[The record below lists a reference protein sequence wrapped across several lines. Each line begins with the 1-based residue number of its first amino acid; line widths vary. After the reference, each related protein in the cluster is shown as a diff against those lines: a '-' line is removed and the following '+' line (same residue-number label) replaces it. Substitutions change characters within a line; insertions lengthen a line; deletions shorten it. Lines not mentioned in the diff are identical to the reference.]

1 MLEDWVFVHSICHF
15 EDDSID
21 LFEAAERVDWTSIS
35 LRGLEEILG
44 SRVLSLVRVLSW
56 TTPSSARGWRI
67 SKLSIRAL
75 GMLLLHMS
83 VKCGIRKICFVAVLA
98 FEVSTSVIV
107 L

>member
-15 EDDSID
+15 KDDSID
-21 LFEAAERVDWTSIS
+21 LFKAAERVDWASIS
-35 LRGLEEILG
+35 LRSLEEILG